1 MRFSVLPALVAV
13 FSFVWVAKAQ
23 SSPIIAQYW
32 PAYNSEVQPP
42 SAVPFN
48 YSAISY
54 YFVTITTASGFQVP
68 ADQSTSDIQQFVS
81 LAKAAGS
88 KPVFSI
94 GGWSGSLHFSNLVN
108 SDAARTKLANDIK
121 AFMDQLHLTSVTST
135 PKDWEYPN
143 GEGIGCNAR
152 SPDDSA
158 NLLAF
163 LKVLRQTIGSSN
175 LITAAVSTAGFLL
188 RKALIFTLPFVA
200 SALSPF
206 LFYIETTGAFAPSH
220 ALSHSP
226 RH

>member
-121 AFMDQLHLTSVTST
+121 AFMDQYGFSGVDL
-135 PKDWEYPN
+135 DWEYPN

-188 RKALIFTLPFVA
+188 RKALIFTLPFHIV
-200 SALSPF
+200 SSP
-206 LFYIETTGAFAPSH
+206 
-220 ALSHSP
+220 
-226 RH
+226 